1 MGKMGEQQK
10 WPRKNTLWERER
22 GKGKGEREKGKGERG
37 KGKGENVGAGKV
49 GKLNDHH
56 TKRPYIALKTKWE
69 TWGKCAKQ
77 GKEEK
82 SQRTAS

>member
-1 MGKMGEQQK
+1 MAKEKYTLGKGK
-10 WPRKNTLWERER
+10 GKGER
-22 GKGKGEREKGKGERG
+22 GKGKGERGKGKGERG
-37 KGKGENVGAGKV
+37 KGKGENVGVGKV

-77 GKEEK
+77 GKGEK
-82 SQRTAS
+82 SQRIAS